1 VFNEALWYGDSMEDT
16 LINQNQ
22 LRYSGVIVHDN
33 PFDTDKELSISN
45 TLDGL
50 SVPLKSEGTVIY
62 FQSRT
67 PTQQELQDCRHFVVT
82 SDAIWNP
89 REVRLGAVT
98 ANHGNESLVESF
110 VCHDLR
116 MLSTLSCVYDPY
128 MFGESI
134 RQVAQIDVPKLNTFV
149 SSKRHS
155 SVSPEDLSERWNIG
169 VRQARDTIR
178 EIRKKWFRVMH
189 AKSVPNRLWDY
200 GVVWVCEIM
209 QRTTSSSRYANGR
222 TPIEI
227 ITGET
232 PDISEYL
239 DFGFYDWVFFKEN
252 AGMGAVALGRFLGV
266 SHRVGNLMSYWILP
280 VTGHIV
286 SRTSVQRVTNLEL
299 QEDNLIRRCRAFD
312 IAIKNYCND
321 EQYIIQP
328 DANVPNF
335 DLQLD
340 LDDDP
345 DYQEEFNR
353 VLENKAIEDDD
364 YTPDAHDQYL
374 DMEITM
380 PRGTD
385 GTAEYAKVVKRA
397 KDIDGKPI
405 GKAHDNPVLD
415 TRQYEV
421 EWHDGKREIIFANT
435 IAENLYSQ
443 VDQEGNRHV
452 IFHDITAHRSTDEAV
467 KDEDSYFITASGMK

>member
-1 VFNEALWYGDSMEDT
+1 LGRAVSIDGYKSAYVIT
-16 LINQNQ
+16 HK
-22 LRYSGVIVHDN
+22 SGFAVAYPQVS
-33 PFDTDKELSISN
+33 KSSAEL
-45 TLDGL
+45 
-50 SVPLKSEGTVIY
+50 
-62 FQSRT
+62 
-67 PTQQELQDCRHFVVT
+67 
-82 SDAIWNP
+82 A
-89 REVRLGAVT
+89 
-98 ANHGNESLVESF
+98 ESLRRFTMEWGIPRKLTVDGALEQVKKGTEFQKRIRS
-110 VCHDLR
+110 
-116 MLSTLSCVYDPY
+116 YDINLHV
-128 MFGESI
+128 SAS
-134 RQVAQIDVPKLNTFV
+134 RSPKEN
-149 SSKRHS
+149 
-155 SVSPEDLSERWNIG
+155 PAEG
-169 VRQARDTIR
+169 V
-178 EIRKKWFRVMH
+178 
-189 AKSVPNRLWDY
+189 
-200 GVVWVCEIM
+200 

-232 PDISEYL
+232 PDLSEYL

-252 AGMGAVALGRFLGV
+252 IGMGVVALGRFLGV

-286 SRTSVQRVTNLEL
+286 SRTSVLRVTNLEL
-299 QEDNLIRRCRAFD
+299 QEENLIRRCRAFD
-312 IAIKNYCND
+312 IAIKNYCNN

-328 DANVPNF
+328 DMNIPNF

-353 VLENKAIEDDD
+353 VLENKAIEEDDD

-374 DMEITM
+374 DMEITL

-385 GTAEYAKVVKRA
+385 GTAEYAKVIKRA
-397 KDIDGKPI
+397 KDIDGKPM
-405 GKAHDNPVLD
+405 GKAHDNPVMD

-452 IFHDITAHRSTDEAV
+452 IFNDIIAHRSADEAV
-467 KDEDSYFITASGMK
+467 KDEDSFFVSWKDGSTNWLPLKDVKDSYPVQLAVYAVSRGLQEQPVFAWWVAHALKKRDKIISKVKTKYWLRTHKYGIELPKSVEHAKQLDLKNGNPLWWDAIMQDRFTTGISTDYVSYDIRCQTW